1 MFPSADRKKWSR
13 WRRPTK
19 AQRIIRW
26 KGVRDNDDVNAKES
40 EVPETAARPA
50 QGQGLAR
57 RRTVLRR
64 VRPES
69 SRTGVDYGPANRS
82 LARGH
87 HAVHQARREALDP
100 DFPGQAVH

>member
-1 MFPSADRKKWSR
+1 MFPSGDRKKWLR

-19 AQRIIRW
+19 GQRIIRW
-26 KGVRDNDDVNAKES
+26 KGTRDNDDVNAKES

-50 QGQGLAR
+50 QRQGLAR
-57 RRTVLRR
+57 RRTFLRR
-64 VRPES
+64 VRPQGA
-69 SRTGVDYGPANRS
+69 RAGVDYRPADRS

-100 DFPGQAVH
+100 DFSG